1 MSLLEF
7 IITVYTLVD
16 DSLEEMFQG
25 QTPWHRR
32 GPRPSLSESEVLTM
46 EVVGEFLGYDTDE
59 GIYEYFLWHW
69 LNWFP
74 TLSKAGRS
82 GFVRQASRLAKVKQ
96 GLWRHLLLRL
106 PHDPLI
112 SIVDSFPLYAC
123 QFARAKRCRRFFDEA
138 AFGHDELIKQTFY
151 GFRWHLRVSWPGVI
165 SEVALAPANVSDVA
179 MAPEVLEGVTGWTL
193 GDRNYWSPELRTQLK
208 TRGLALLSPPK
219 HRSMD
224 DQFPWSKWLTQ
235 KRRRIETV
243 IGQLVGRYHAKRTWA
258 RDLWQLLSRV
268 FRKVL
273 SHTLAVFISLQNGG
287 EPLQFD
293 HLISH

>member
-7 IITVYTLVD
+7 IITVYVLVD
-16 DSLEEMFQG
+16 DCLEEMFRG
-25 QTPWHRR
+25 QTPWRRR
-32 GPRPSLSESEVLTM
+32 GPRASLSESEVLTM

-69 LNWFP
+69 LSLFP
-74 TLSKAGRS
+74 ELSRAGRS

-106 PHDPLI
+106 PHDPQL
-112 SIVDSFPLYAC
+112 SIVDSFPLYVC

-138 AFGHDELIKQTFY
+138 
-151 GFRWHLRVSWPGVI
+151 
-165 SEVALAPANVSDVA
+165 ALAPANVSDVA
-179 MAPEVLEGVTGWTL
+179 MAPEVLEGTTGWTL
-193 GDRNYWSPELRTQLK
+193 GDRNCWSLKLHTHLK
-208 TRGLALLSPPK
+208 TQGLALLSPPK

-235 KRRRIETV
+235 KRQRIETV
-243 IGQLVGRYHAKRTWA
+243 TGQLVGRYHAKRTWA
-258 RDLWQLLSRV
+258 RDLWQLLSRI

-273 SHTLAVFISLQNGG
+273 SHTVAVFISSQHEG
-287 EPLQFD
+287 
-293 HLISH
+293 